1 MGGMGATLGVGL
13 VHTGI
18 MKGFISYAHEDL
30 DLVTDF
36 RKHLAEV
43 ERGYDLPFWAD
54 DSILAGHD
62 WNDRI
67 AAAIADAHVF
77 LLMLSPSF
85 FNSSY
90 IRTTEIPAIHARLRA
105 IGGLVCPILL
115 IRCPW
120 ERQLGNVQVIPRN
133 SRRLTPIIEWRPQD
147 NGHDAARN
155 QLDAAIRA
163 HFNLIPKS
171 EYWFTPL
178 LNDTP
183 DLPGPIWV
191 EAAQKFDLDPSGAD
205 SDARAAADP
214 ITQQLHAANRPK
226 AIALAANVAR
236 LANSLGREWDGFIAA
251 ARKLAEVI
259 DRDTSEL
266 PDMVATLWE
275 ASVGLASFLDFDKRI
290 RDTRPNDMDNLPPD
304 IHRALDDLVGSV
316 APWVRRFPT
325 AEGLDDARGAFLTN
339 PALFAPAKR
348 LFEAAV
354 AENLTT
360 AQATEAMAASFATA
374 ERGGTQADKA
384 RVYAMR
390 GGFGLLRKFAR
401 AAGTTLLSGAI
412 GAFMGSAIDQSVRM
426 KAIGAVFGRAGDIAL
441 EMAAALPADSANGL
455 RRLIRRAGKP
465 DFPYGDGGEDDAPGV
480 PLAVPQSAPP
490 LPDDFI
496 EEAHR
501 LILRGEAPPPEWRRF
516 ITALDFGPNGGL
528 GVERTRLT
536 DLSALAGLTALQSLD
551 LTGTQVVD
559 LSALAGLTT
568 LQSLSVMDTPVAD
581 LSALA
586 GLTAL
591 QSLDLMHTPVVDLSV
606 LAGLTALQRL
616 DLYGTQVAD
625 LSALAGLTALQ
636 SLAIGDTLVAD
647 LSVLTGLTALQSL
660 DLWGT
665 PVTDLSA
672 LAGLTA
678 LQSLDLGGTPVTDL
692 SALAGLTALKKLFFR
707 DPKVIDVIVLSHL
720 KHLEIIVTAPA
731 RAPRHKP
738 KRR

>member
-1 MGGMGATLGVGL
+1 M
-13 VHTGI
+13 
-18 MKGFISYAHEDL
+18 
-30 DLVTDF
+30 
-36 RKHLAEV
+36 
-43 ERGYDLPFWAD
+43 
-54 DSILAGHD
+54 
-62 WNDRI
+62 
-67 AAAIADAHVF
+67 
-77 LLMLSPSF
+77 
-85 FNSSY
+85 
-90 IRTTEIPAIHARLRA
+90 
-105 IGGLVCPILL
+105 
-115 IRCPW
+115 
-120 ERQLGNVQVIPRN
+120 
-133 SRRLTPIIEWRPQD
+133 
-147 NGHDAARN
+147 
-155 QLDAAIRA
+155 
-163 HFNLIPKS
+163 
-171 EYWFTPL
+171 
-178 LNDTP
+178 
-183 DLPGPIWV
+183 
-191 EAAQKFDLDPSGAD
+191 
-205 SDARAAADP
+205 
-214 ITQQLHAANRPK
+214 
-226 AIALAANVAR
+226 AANVAR

-266 PDMVATLWE
+266 PDVVATLWE
-275 ASVGLASFLDFDKRI
+275 ASVGLASFLDLDKRI
-290 RDTRPNDMDNLPPD
+290 LDTRPNDMDNLPPD

-360 AQATEAMAASFATA
+360 AQATEAMNASFATA
-374 ERGGTQADKA
+374 ERGGAQADKA
-384 RVYAMR
+384 WVYAMR
-390 GGFGLLRKFAR
+390 GGFGLLRKFAK

-412 GAFMGSAIDQSVRM
+412 GGFMGSAIDQSVRM
-426 KAIGAVFGRAGDIAL
+426 KAIGAVFSRAGDSAL
-441 EMAAALPADSANGL
+441 EMAQALPADIGNGL
-455 RRLIRRAGKP
+455 RHLIRRAGKP

-528 GVERTRLT
+528 GIERTRLT

-551 LTGTQVVD
+551 LWG
-559 LSALAGLTT
+559 
-568 LQSLSVMDTPVAD
+568 
-581 LSALA
+581 
-586 GLTAL
+586 
-591 QSLDLMHTPVVDLSV
+591 TPVVDLSV